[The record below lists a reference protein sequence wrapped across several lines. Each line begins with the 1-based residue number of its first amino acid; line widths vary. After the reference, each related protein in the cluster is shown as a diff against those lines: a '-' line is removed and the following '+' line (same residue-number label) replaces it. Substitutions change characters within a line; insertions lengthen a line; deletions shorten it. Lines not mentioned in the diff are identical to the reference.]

1 MPTWKKI
8 TEEGKKDMAE
18 MFEAGLSVKEVAEL
32 TGWAR
37 NTVYAQRKNWKKR
50 RTKTEPDVTET
61 VEPEQENTTSLADSD
76 YAKAYLADD
85 PAVVHSS
92 FDISRNIRIRSRKT
106 GILYEM
112 DDESDEKILK
122 ITLADGRTID
132 IELGLFEKFVDEGI
146 DVFLEL
152 KRTA

>member
-50 RTKTEPDVTET
+50 RAKAEPEVIET
-61 VEPEQENTTSLADSD
+61 VETERENSTSLADSD
-76 YAKAYLADD
+76 YAKAYFAGD
-85 PAVVHSS
+85 PKVVSSS

-112 DDESDEKILK
+112 DDGSDEKILK
-122 ITLADGRTID
+122 ITLADGKSIN

-152 KRTA
+152 KKTA